1 MGLSKAHVAALRLYT
16 TAAYKT
22 INNPLRD
29 AGRTAEH
36 PLPVTVYLLSEA
48 IKRLRAARIDE
59 AAGRKARDFM
69 RV

>member
-1 MGLSKAHVAALRLYT
+1 MGLSKAHVAALRLFT

-48 IKRLRAARIDE
+48 IKRSCTNLEKDVTFLS
-59 AAGRKARDFM
+59 DFENL
-69 RV
+69 